1 MPSDLIDLLLVLGVT
16 AHHEGP
22 WGLKQLQ
29 RFTGQYG
36 DIGVLPLKGQ
46 DKVQETL

>member
-16 AHHEGP
+16 AHHESP
-22 WGLKQLQ
+22 RGLKQLQ

-36 DIGVLPLKGQ
+36 DISVLPFKGQ